1 MRSITLLF
9 LFITVFAYS
18 QRFHS
23 GVNVGLV
30 TSQVDGDT
38 YAGFTKLGF
47 TAGGFV
53 SKRFSADSKW
63 NALFEIN
70 YIQKG
75 SRKLPHPDKGDY
87 SLYKLNLNYVE
98 VPVLLSYDF
107 RTTDTL
113 LGLKNKFSLEFGLA
127 FAALVGSFEEDTY
140 GQLPGAIPFQKKDIS
155 VLAGIRYNL
164 TKNIIF
170 NIRTEYSALPVRK
183 GGTSTYYQN
192 WTYKFIKPGYYNNL
206 LCFVFHYDF

>member
-1 MRSITLLF
+1 MRNITLLF
-9 LFITVFAYS
+9 LFVTAFSYS

-127 FAALVGSFEEDTY
+127 FAVLVGSFEEDTY
-140 GQLPGAIPFQKKDIS
+140 GQLPGATPFQKKDIS